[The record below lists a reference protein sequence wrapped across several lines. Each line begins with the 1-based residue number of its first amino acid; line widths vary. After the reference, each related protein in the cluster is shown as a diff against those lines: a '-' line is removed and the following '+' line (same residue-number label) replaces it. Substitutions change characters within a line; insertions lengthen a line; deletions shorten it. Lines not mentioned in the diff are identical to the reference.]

1 MYSVNEMQGISRI
14 SQHFLN
20 IEPKQEQLQ
29 AVSSY
34 VSGKDT
40 VLVAPT
46 GFGKSLIY
54 LFISLG
60 LAPSTASSTTWRF
73 RVNRAY
79 NLDLALKK
87 YFQHDQKKRQM
98 FSNSLNSET

>member
-1 MYSVNEMQGISRI
+1 MQWISRI

-54 LFISLG
+54 VSAWACHFD
-60 LAPSTASSTTWRF
+60 TADTCR
-73 RVNRAY
+73 Y
-79 NLDLALKK
+79 P
-87 YFQHDQKKRQM
+87 
-98 FSNSLNSET
+98 